1 MSTACLAEP
10 RLPGE
15 SAAAPV
21 GVEKVVVPTFAP
33 SGSSIRLATYGTLA
47 PGKPNEHKLAH
58 LRGRWLTGLIRG
70 RLVESGWGAALGF
83 PGIILDETAAE
94 VAVHVFESQDL
105 PKHWPALDAFEG
117 DGYARVDVP
126 VLTAEGVLQASV
138 YVIADRS

>member
-15 SAAAPV
+15 PAAAPV
-21 GVEKVVVPTFAP
+21 GIEEVVIPTFAP